1 MKNRPQLVMMQVT
14 EYFNLKH
21 HRTNRNQCQWVK
33 FGSVNNIELMD
44 YKINDHNKLKFVV
57 SFIFSALLIWC
68 VHSFYPTF
76 TLYCS
81 T

>member
-21 HRTNRNQCQWVK
+21 HRTNGNQCQWVK
-33 FGSVNNIELMD
+33 FGSVNNNELMD
-44 YKINDHNKLKFVV
+44 YKINDHNKLKFV